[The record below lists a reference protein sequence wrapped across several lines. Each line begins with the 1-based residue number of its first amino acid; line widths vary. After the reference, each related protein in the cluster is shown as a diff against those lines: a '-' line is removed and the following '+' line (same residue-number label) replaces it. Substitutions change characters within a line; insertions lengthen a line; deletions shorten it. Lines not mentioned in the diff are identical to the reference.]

1 MSWLD
6 LHMHTH
12 FSDDGTY
19 SPEELMELCAQSGV
33 RVAAVSDHNCTRGIA
48 RTVRHARS
56 LGIECIPAVE
66 LDCTYQG
73 IDLHLLGYWIDPDH
87 PGFSQTEQAIQKQE
101 QLAGEQRIQLA
112 YSMGFQFDAEPL
124 RREKGGIVTGEMIAE
139 AALVQDPE
147 NPALLP
153 YRPGGARSDNPY
165 VNIYWD
171 FFSQGK
177 PGYVPVAFQ
186 SLEGAVALVRSAG
199 GLPVLAHPGNNIH
212 EDTALLHGIVEQGVR
227 GIEAY
232 SSYHSPE
239 QVTFYVQQA
248 EMLSVAVSCG
258 SDFHGKI
265 KPGITL
271 GGFNCGGQEAE
282 LLRGLQEAL
291 QKLPPTKL

>member
-1 MSWLD
+1 MPGRLSKLRG
-6 LHMHTH
+6 
-12 FSDDGTY
+12 SRGP
-19 SPEELMELCAQSGV
+19 SPFRG
-33 RVAAVSDHNCTRGIA
+33 RVA
-48 RTVRHARS
+48 
-56 LGIECIPAVE
+56 
-66 LDCTYQG
+66 
-73 IDLHLLGYWIDPDH
+73 
-87 PGFSQTEQAIQKQE
+87 
-101 QLAGEQRIQLA
+101 
-112 YSMGFQFDAEPL
+112 
-124 RREKGGIVTGEMIAE
+124 
-139 AALVQDPE
+139 
-147 NPALLP
+147 
-153 YRPGGARSDNPY
+153 
-165 VNIYWD
+165 
-171 FFSQGK
+171 
-177 PGYVPVAFQ
+177 
-186 SLEGAVALVRSAG
+186 
-199 GLPVLAHPGNNIH
+199 VLAHPGNNIH